1 VKGDRIL
8 SAGHTTAIVATV
20 LAAFITAG
28 VSLYIHFDS
37 PEIDVSGTVS
47 EKSKTDSDEKK
58 STASPTINIAD
69 IFITPIDT
77 KMATTFFA
85 EISNSGNEAAK
96 DIQVTLDFGES
107 TIKECEVQPISIA
120 SPVESEALSIQ
131 SYTISELGKDTS
143 IYLNCAINLPY
154 FKKIWVG
161 GGNIQLEKSID
172 YDAYKELKNG
182 ESLSFYEGVLRTI
195 VIFFLSMTAFKI
207 IGFLF
212 D

>member
-1 VKGDRIL
+1 L
-8 SAGHTTAIVATV
+8 SAGHTTTIVATV
-20 LAAFITAG
+20 LATVITAG

-47 EKSKTDSDEKK
+47 EKARAGSDKEKN
-58 STASPTINIAD
+58 ALSPSINIAD
-69 IFITPIDT
+69 IFVTPIDT

-85 EISNSGNEAAK
+85 EISNSGSEAAK

-107 TIKECEVQPISIA
+107 TIKECEVQPTSIA

-161 GGNIQLEKSID
+161 GGNIQYEKSID

-182 ESLSFYEGVLRTI
+182 ESLSFYEGVLRAI
-195 VIFFLSMTAFKI
+195 VIFFLFMAGFKI
-207 IGFLF
+207 IGALF